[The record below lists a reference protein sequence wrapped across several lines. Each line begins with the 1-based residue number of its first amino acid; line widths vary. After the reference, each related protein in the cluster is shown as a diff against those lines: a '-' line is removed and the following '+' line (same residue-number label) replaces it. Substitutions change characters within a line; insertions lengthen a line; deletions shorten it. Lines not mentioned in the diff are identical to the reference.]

1 MSPPSTARRLT
12 LEAVVITASILA
24 AFAIDTWWDGRQE
37 DRRQEALLRAI
48 ASDVRGMQDEG
59 IRVRSSWL
67 RALDA
72 TEKVLAAGEAPLT
85 SADAPRVDSVLRDLV
100 LTPTFDAPTGA
111 LDALLRS
118 DLGEIRSSTLV
129 ESTTR
134 LRAHLANLEREQQ
147 YLDTVAIEGWQYL
160 AKLGIDLPS
169 LGLSW
174 DTGRPNPVE
183 LEPSVGWSRLDD
195 PTLRASVYAEWI
207 YLTNCLGI
215 LDSIEAELGAIET
228 QLVTRLDS

>member
-1 MSPPSTARRLT
+1 MAGPTRWSRLAV
-12 LEAVVITASILA
+12 EGVVIVLSILA

-48 ASDVRGMQDEG
+48 ASDVRGMRDEG
-59 IRVRSSWL
+59 ARVRSLWL
-67 RALDA
+67 QALDA
-72 TEKVLAAGEAPLT
+72 TEGVLAAGENGLT
-85 SADAPRVDSVLRDLV
+85 SADAPRVDSILRGLV

-118 DLGEIRSSTLV
+118 DLGEVRGSTIV
-129 ESTTR
+129 ASTTR
-134 LRAHLANLEREQQ
+134 LRGHLSDLEREQQ
-147 YLDTVAIEGWQYL
+147 YLDTVAIESWQYL
-160 AKLGIDLPS
+160 ANLGIDVPS

-183 LEPSVGWSRLDD
+183 VKPSVGWSQLDD

-207 YLTNCLGI
+207 YVGNCLRI
-215 LDSIEAELGAIET
+215 LGWIESELSVLEAELA
-228 QLVTRLDS
+228 TRLDS